1 MYEDELT
8 EYEHDAEDRYD
19 DYFEEDEDGYFEEDE
34 FDQGFHGNEDA
45 YYGDDFEEEVEYV
58 PGMGDFDYGD
68 DYYDS
73 YKKTSIGKID
83 PNDRTLTIT
92 VTNTSGADE
101 EAIIF
106 GGNQNA
112 AQVAGVTVTV
122 AESSH
127 AEVREESKAHPFRI
141 RGLKMRVSDALQFD
155 NVVRVIKR
163 TATGSDTTRVYQPR
177 NATSPQNLNELLI
190 DDSNFGM
197 DVTGQTSM
205 RFIIRDGVTVVF
217 TLTIKARANM
227 GNLLR
232 GNNVAELSRA
242 PRTTGLPQIDL
253 LRKRKTA
260 AFGLQPSRPKRIV
273 KKIVRRVPS
282 RRRSAPPGY
291 LRRRR
296 G

>member
-1 MYEDELT
+1 MNYEDELT
-8 EYEHDAEDRYD
+8 EYQHDAEDRYD
-19 DYFEEDEDGYFEEDE
+19 DYFEEDQDGYFEEEDE

-45 YYGDDFEEEVEYV
+45 YYGDDYEEVEYT
-58 PGMGDFDYGD
+58 PAMGDYDDD
-68 DYYDS
+68 DYYDG
-73 YKKTSIGKID
+73 YNKASIGKID

-92 VTNTSGADE
+92 INNTSGADQQ
-101 EAIIF
+101 AIIF
-106 GGNQNA
+106 GGNESA
-112 AQVAGVTVTV
+112 AQVAGVTVVV

-155 NVVRVIKR
+155 NVLRVIKR
-163 TATGSDTTRVYQPR
+163 TATGSDTSRVYQPR

-217 TLTIKARANM
+217 TLTVKARANM

-232 GNNVAELSRA
+232 GNNVAELSRS

-253 LRKRKTA
+253 LRKRKVA
-260 AFGLQPSRPKRIV
+260 AFGLRPKPKRVI
-273 KKIVRRVPS
+273 KKVVRRVPA
-282 RRRSAPPGY
+282 RRRRTPPGY